1 MLRMAILGP
10 GNWAKRLVGSVQGK
24 SGTVRFTVA
33 GSRVPEKHREFG
45 EAFGIPVVPY
55 ADILT
60 RNDVDAVLIATPHS
74 EHRDQAI
81 AAAKAGK
88 HIFCEK
94 PLALTAADADA
105 IIAACG
111 EAGVVLG
118 YGFNRRFTPA
128 YQEII
133 RRIAAGDIGQ
143 VLHVEGQFSGP
154 SGFAIKPGAWRG
166 DRAECPA
173 GAMTP
178 RGIHALDAM
187 ISVVGSVVQVFAY
200 SDRRVIQADIDD
212 VTSAL
217 VKFSSGATG
226 YIASH
231 HATGEIWRLQFYG
244 SKGWLEM
251 CGDSELVFQPVG
263 GAAETVPLEA
273 VDKERAELEAFAEAV
288 AGRTRYPVTAAEARN
303 GIAVIEAIVK
313 SAGSGRAVD
322 V

>member
-24 SGTVRFTVA
+24 SGTVKFTAA
-33 GSRVPEKHREFG
+33 GSRAPERHGEFG

-55 ADILT
+55 ADILK
-60 RNDVDAVLIATPHS
+60 RGDVDAVLIATPHS

-81 AAAKAGK
+81 AAAKGGK
-88 HIFCEK
+88 HVFCEK

-105 IIAACG
+105 IIAACA

-118 YGFNRRFTPA
+118 HGFNRRFTPA
-128 YQEII
+128 YREIV
-133 RRIAAGDIGQ
+133 RRISAGEIGQ

-166 DRAECPA
+166 DRVECPA

-187 ISVVGSVVQVFAY
+187 ISLAGPVAQVFAY
-200 SDRRVIQADIDD
+200 SDRRVIEADIDD

-217 VKFSSGATG
+217 VKFSGGATG

-231 HATGEIWRLQFYG
+231 HATGEIWRLQVYG

-251 CGDSELVFQPVG
+251 RGDSELVFQPVG

-288 AGRTRYPVTAAEARN
+288 AGRAPYPVTAEQARN
-303 GIAVIEAIVK
+303 GIAVVEAIVK
-313 SAGSGRAVD
+313 SAGSGAAVE

>member
-1 MLRMAILGP
+1 MAGEHESRRKETGVLRMAILGP

-88 HIFCEK
+88 HVFCEK

-187 ISVVGSVVQVFAY
+187 ISVVGSVVQVF
-200 SDRRVIQADIDD
+200 
-212 VTSAL
+212 
-217 VKFSSGATG
+217 
-226 YIASH
+226 
-231 HATGEIWRLQFYG
+231 EI
-244 SKGWLEM
+244 
-251 CGDSELVFQPVG
+251 
-263 GAAETVPLEA
+263 
-273 VDKERAELEAFAEAV
+273 
-288 AGRTRYPVTAAEARN
+288 
-303 GIAVIEAIVK
+303 
-313 SAGSGRAVD
+313 GRAHV
-322 V
+322 